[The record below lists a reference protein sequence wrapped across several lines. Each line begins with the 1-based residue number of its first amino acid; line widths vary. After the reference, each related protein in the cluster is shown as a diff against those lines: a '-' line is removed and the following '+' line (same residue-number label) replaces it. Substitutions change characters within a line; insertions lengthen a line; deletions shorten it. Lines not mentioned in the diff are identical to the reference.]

1 MKIKYFALLFLFVFL
16 SACGTYKVIE
26 KPPQEFDLF
35 PLYQGVQY
43 DEIRI
48 CNATAETWPGFLF
61 WIIDIPF
68 SIVADTAAIPYYSYK
83 FVTN

>member
-1 MKIKYFALLFLFVFL
+1 MKLKYAALIFLFVFL
-16 SACGTYKVIE
+16 SGCGTYKVIAT
-26 KPPQEFDLF
+26 PPQEYDLF

-43 DEIRI
+43 DFIRI
-48 CNATAETWPGFLF
+48 FNLTAESWPAFPL

-68 SIVADTAAIPYYSYK
+68 SIVADTVVIPYCSYE

>member
-1 MKIKYFALLFLFVFL
+1 MKLKYFALLFLFAFL
-16 SACGTYKVIE
+16 SGCGTYKVIA
-26 KPPQEFDLF
+26 KPPQEYELF

-48 CNATAETWPGFLF
+48 FNGTAENWPGILF

-68 SIVADTAAIPYYSYK
+68 SIVADTVMIPYYSYE
-83 FVTN
+83 FVKG